1 MRNVGRK
8 LAFVLASSNHGTMI
22 VNRMDY
28 RMVAPDPGYGVGFQ
42 ISKAAPSIR
51 PKWRWRFNCSKRA
64 GGITATVWSRS
75 MRRQYRRA
83 YGRVGDGDDRLGQRT
98 GGRGA
103 GTRLLALA
111 GNIAI
116 NNCFNAIAIHAAVS
130 SEAGSMK
137 IPSPNYL
144 TASSFGS
151 LELRQSER
159 NEFIGQAVD
168 YAENTVDIRKM
179 TIDMLNFPR
188 VDLIKM
194 DVEGMELEAL
204 EGGRKTIET
213 CRPIILVESIKA
225 GRDRL
230 RPWLEAQGYKVIEAG
245 IDLLAIH
252 ASDKTLS
259 ATSTR
264 NTSRR
269 RPPLKISQAVE
280 LGDTPGHFGGR
291 FVVGLGFEG
300 QRLARGRPLRQ
311 RISHAF
317 KFGTTDKSM
326 STARLMT
333 AATLRSATVSSS
345 PSR

>member
-28 RMVAPDPGYGVGFQ
+28 RMVAPDRGYGVGFQ
-42 ISKAAPSIR
+42 ILE
-51 PKWRWRFNCSKRA
+51 
-64 GGITATVWSRS
+64 GGAFDPTEVEMAVQLLEA
-75 MRRQYRRA
+75 RRRHH
-83 YGRVGDGDDRLGQRT
+83 GDGVVAIDCGANIGVHTVEWATAMT
-98 GGRGA
+98 GWGSVLAVEAQERVYY
-103 GTRLLALA
+103 ALA

-159 NEFIGQAVD
+159 NEFIGQAID
-168 YAENTVDIRKM
+168 YSAAGTVDIQKM

-188 VDLIKM
+188 VDLIKI

-225 GRDRL
+225 GREQL
-230 RPWLEAQGYKVIEAG
+230 RPWLEGQGYKVIEAG
-245 IDLLAIH
+245 INFLAIH
-252 ASDKTLS
+252 ASDQTL
-259 ATSTR
+259 TEI
-264 NTSRR
+264 NQKH
-269 RPPLKISQAVE
+269 RPAQA
-280 LGDTPGHFGGR
+280 
-291 FVVGLGFEG
+291 
-300 QRLARGRPLRQ
+300 
-311 RISHAF
+311 
-317 KFGTTDKSM
+317 
-326 STARLMT
+326 
-333 AATLRSATVSSS
+333 AA
-345 PSR
+345 